1 MHIGGKMTTKRAL
14 LAGLA
19 ALGIAGAARAGTND
33 ILIGL
38 DSKYAYREQGQVTLQ
53 PGPRAVLV
61 MDISNPAE
69 PRIRASLPLANSLL
83 GPPTNLQITPDGKV
97 GLVANSVVH
106 VQEGGAWKAQPDDKL
121 FVIDLDANPPKL
133 I

>member
-1 MHIGGKMTTKRAL
+1 MTKDRTL

-19 ALGIAGAARAGTND
+19 ALGMACAGAARAGTND

-53 PGPRAVLV
+53 PGPDAVLV

-83 GPPTNLQITPDGKV
+83 GPPTNLQITPTARSALSRTRSCTCRRAAPGKP
-97 GLVANSVVH
+97 SRTTSCSSSTST
-106 VQEGGAWKAQPDDKL
+106 PTRRS
-121 FVIDLDANPPKL
+121 
-133 I
+133 